1 MKRFNFKLLAAALC
15 VVAAP
20 SLAADFD
27 GTKPLICASIEAHD
41 CGLGMTCERAIPEDL
56 NVPQFIRLDFTAKT
70 MSARG
75 RSTSMQSSTRSNGML
90 IVQGFENSR
99 AFSITISE
107 QNGKLVGAIAAD
119 EEGFMIFGACT
130 PL

>member
-1 MKRFNFKLLAAALC
+1 MNRFNLKPIVAAAFLAAAP
-15 VVAAP
+15 V
-20 SLAADFD
+20 LAADFD
-27 GTKPLICASIEAHD
+27 GSKPLICAAIEAHD
-41 CGLGMTCERAIPEDL
+41 CGLGMTCDRAIPEDL
-56 NVPQFIRLDFTAKT
+56 NVPQFIRLDFNAKT

-75 RSTSMQSSTRSNGML
+75 RSTSMQSNTRSSGML

-107 QNGKLVGAIAAD
+107 QSGKLVGAIAAD
-119 EEGFMIFGACT
+119 EQGFMIFGACT

>member
-1 MKRFNFKLLAAALC
+1 
-15 VVAAP
+15 
-20 SLAADFD
+20 
-27 GTKPLICASIEAHD
+27 
-41 CGLGMTCERAIPEDL
+41 MTCERAIPEDL
-56 NVPQFIRLDFTAKT
+56 NVPQFIRLDFIAKT

-75 RSTSMQSSTRSNGML
+75 RSTKMQSNTRSDGML

-119 EEGFMIFGACT
+119 EQGFMIFGACT

>member
-1 MKRFNFKLLAAALC
+1 MTRFKSYLLAAVLSFATMH
-15 VVAAP
+15 A
-20 SLAADFD
+20 LAADFD
-27 GTKPLICASIEAHD
+27 GSKPLICAAIEAHD

-56 NVPQFIRLDFTAKT
+56 NVPQFIRLDFNAKT

-75 RSTSMQSSTRSNGML
+75 RSTSMQTNTRSSGML
-90 IVQGFENSR
+90 ILQGFENSR

-107 QNGKLVGAIAAD
+107 QSGKLVGAIAAD
-119 EEGFMIFGACT
+119 EQGFMIFGACT